1 MTRKET
7 FGKCDCIF
15 TYDQVLLTK
24 AIDETIKTLNKK
36 PDRIL
41 EFSVPMHV
49 SHLISTYKGLK
60 EKLENTELCDNL
72 VDEVK
77 DIKKVEF

>member
-41 EFSVPMHV
+41 EIGVPMH
-49 SHLISTYKGLK
+49 ISYLVKTYEGLK
-60 EKLENTELCDNL
+60 EKLENTKLCDNL
-72 VDEVK
+72 VEEVK
-77 DIKKVEF
+77 EIKKVKF